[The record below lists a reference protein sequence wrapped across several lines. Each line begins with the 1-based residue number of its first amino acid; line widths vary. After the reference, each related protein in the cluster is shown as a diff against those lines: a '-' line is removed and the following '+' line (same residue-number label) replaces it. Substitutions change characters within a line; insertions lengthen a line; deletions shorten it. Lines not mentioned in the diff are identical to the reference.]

1 MKQIKARQITFCLWL
16 LVVTAGVSIYIFF
29 PEKLSH
35 SFLQE
40 ISKNNV
46 FTVLF
51 IYYLI
56 ISLRGLMLIPSTPLL
71 LAGVL
76 IFDPFK
82 LYLINLAGIL
92 TSSVIVYYFS
102 KYLGFD
108 IYFEM
113 KYGKTAQKIRDKLTD
128 KELPIIVG
136 WSFFPLTPTDLVV
149 YIGSTLRINVFKC
162 LLGVLIGEAVL
173 TAFYIITATTLLKNT
188 VV

>member
-1 MKQIKARQITFCLWL
+1 MKARKITFCLWL
-16 LVVTAGVSIYIFF
+16 LLIAAGITTYLFF

-40 ISKNNV
+40 ISQNNIIA
-46 FTVLF
+46 VLF

-71 LAGVL
+71 LASVL

-92 TSSVIVYYFS
+92 TSSTIVYYFL

-108 IYFEM
+108 IYFET
-113 KYGKTAQKIRDKLTD
+113 KYRRAAQKIRERLED

-136 WSFFPLTPTDLVV
+136 WCFFPLTPTDLVV
-149 YIGSTLRINVFKC
+149 YIGSTLRISVFKC

-173 TAFYIITATTLLKNT
+173 TAFYIITATSLLKAT

>member
-1 MKQIKARQITFCLWL
+1 MKARKITFCLWL
-16 LVVTAGVSIYIFF
+16 LLIAAGITTYIVF

-40 ISKNNV
+40 ISENNLFAV
-46 FTVLF
+46 FF

-92 TSSVIVYYFS
+92 TSSTIVYYFS

-108 IYFEM
+108 IYFET
-113 KYGKTAQKIRDKLTD
+113 KYKRAAQKIRERLED

-149 YIGSTLRINVFKC
+149 YIGSTLRISVFKC

-173 TAFYIITATTLLKNT
+173 TAFYIITATSLLKVT